1 MSRLPLR
8 PLGNKTTNDS
18 SKTVLPPKMAGREV
32 FVDDTVSPQLAR
44 SEAVEGITAT
54 QNRVPQALTP
64 AVPPAPPEMTSFK
77 PKAPA
82 TPEAAPTSL
91 PQEAA
96 IPVATAPATAAEPH
110 TEAPTAQE
118 NPVTPLPKAQP
129 TAPSIENLSFA
140 KEEVLRDKLDLQRRR
155 EAAIQKLPA
164 NLKKSINRLF
174 EHLMDDTSSE
184 VTLNGPRAVGFK
196 RAGQRFIDHEIDFI
210 DTDTYHAVINDFLL
224 PLTNTH
230 ERIGTTPHLVEGQ
243 LNLPDPED
251 PSRPPMIARVH
262 VVAPPAVQNAY
273 ITIAKKARNQ
283 LTIDSMVNSGTMT
296 IDMGQLLKDLARGR
310 ATVVFSGVSGSGK
323 TTALEAMSREFD
335 VSDRIVL
342 VEDVE
347 ELSLGSS
354 SVVQLLSHQA
364 RPGEDPRNSV
374 TLEWLVRQ
382 ANRMR
387 PDRIIVGEVRGSEM
401 AEFLT
406 AANSGADGSMTTVHA
421 NSPQEAINKMLS
433 LSSSS
438 ESKKTEGS
446 FLRDIASTVQ
456 IIVQLSI
463 LDGRHVVSQI
473 EEVSRTVNKNTMGIQ
488 TSTLWKFDRNTGR
501 FMNENRVSDEF
512 NMFLKQRGVEVRPS
526 HNPRS
531 Y

>member
-8 PLGNKTTNDS
+8 PLGNKSTNENTGIS
-18 SKTVLPPKMAGREV
+18 APQPTLGAGQIL
-32 FVDDTVSPQLAR
+32 VDDRVSPQLA
-44 SEAVEGITAT
+44 STEAEAGISHA
-54 QNRVPQALTP
+54 QNTLQAPHT
-64 AVPPAPPEMTSFK
+64 PPAPPEMTSFR
-77 PKAPA
+77 PKASAQPE
-82 TPEAAPTSL
+82 TPSNAPVNEVRVPVAAAPVRPSETPS
-91 PQEAA
+91 
-96 IPVATAPATAAEPH
+96 
-110 TEAPTAQE
+110 EAPTRYESAVQSS
-118 NPVTPLPKAQP
+118 LI
-129 TAPSIENLSFA
+129 APSIDNLQFSKKA
-140 KEEVLRDKLDLQRRR
+140 EQQDASELQKRR
-155 EAAIQKLPA
+155 EAAINKLPIA
-164 NLKKSINRLF
+164 LKNSIIRLF
-174 EHLMDDTSSE
+174 EHLADDTSSE
-184 VTLNGPRAVGFK
+184 VTLNGPKSVGFK
-196 RAGQRFIDHEIDFI
+196 RSGQRFVDNEIDFI
-210 DTDTYHAVINDFLL
+210 DNNTYHAIINDFLL

-243 LNLPDPED
+243 LTLPDPDD

-262 VVAPPAVQNAY
+262 IVAPPAVEAAQ
-273 ITIAKKARNQ
+273 ITIAKKSRTQ
-283 LTIDSMVNSGTMT
+283 LTIDNMVNSGSMT
-296 IDMGQLLKDLARGR
+296 SDMGTFIKDLARGR

-401 AEFLT
+401 SEFLT

-421 NSPQEAINKMLS
+421 NSPQEAIAKMLS

-438 ESKKTEGS
+438 ESKKSELS

-463 LDGRHVVSQI
+463 IDGRHVVSQI
-473 EEVSRTVNKNTMGIQ
+473 EEVSRTVNQNGMGIQ
-488 TSTLWKFDRNTGR
+488 SSTIFRFDRNTGR
-501 FMNENRVSDEF
+501 FNFENRVSDEF
-512 NMFLKQRGVEVRPS
+512 KMFLKQRGVEVI
-526 HNPRS
+526 NPNNFMQQR

>member
-8 PLGNKTTNDS
+8 PLGNKTPNDS
-18 SKTVLPPKMAGREV
+18 NNIAQQKPSLGGGREI
-32 FVDDTVSPQLAR
+32 FVDDTVSPQLAS
-44 SEAVEGITAT
+44 SETVAGISHA
-54 QNRVPQALTP
+54 QNIPT
-64 AVPPAPPEMTSFK
+64 PPAPPEMTSFR
-77 PKAPA
+77 PKATERLE
-82 TPEAAPTSL
+82 TPSNALSQEPRVPVAVTPPRPVEAPTEAPVAPESL
-91 PQEAA
+91 PQ
-96 IPVATAPATAAEPH
+96 V
-110 TEAPTAQE
+110 
-118 NPVTPLPKAQP
+118 QP
-129 TAPSIENLSFA
+129 TAPSIDNLSFSN
-140 KEEVLRDKLDLQRRR
+140 EVAQQDAMELQKRRA
-155 EAAIQKLPA
+155 AAINKLPTA
-164 NLKKSINRLF
+164 LKNSINRLF
-174 EHLMDDTSSE
+174 EHLADDTSSE
-184 VTLNGPRAVGFK
+184 VTLNGPKAIGFK
-196 RAGQRFIDHEIDFI
+196 RSGQRFIDNEIDFI
-210 DTDTYHAVINDFLL
+210 DTNTYHAIINDFLL

-243 LNLPDPED
+243 LTLPDPDD
-251 PSRPPMIARVH
+251 PSRPPMVARVH
-262 VVAPPAVQNAY
+262 IVAPPAVSTAQ
-273 ITIAKKARNQ
+273 ITIAKKSRTQ
-283 LTIDSMVNSGTMT
+283 LTIDSMVNSGSMT
-296 IDMGQLLKDLARGR
+296 SDMGKFLKDLARGR
-310 ATVVFSGVSGSGK
+310 ATVVFSGISGSGK

-387 PDRIIVGEVRGSEM
+387 PDRIIVGEVRGAEM

-438 ESKKTEGS
+438 ESKKTENS

-456 IIVQLSI
+456 VIVQLSI
-463 LDGRHVVSQI
+463 IDGRHVVSQI

-488 TSTLWKFDRNTGR
+488 TSPIFKFDRNTGR
-501 FMNENRVSDEF
+501 FNFENRVSDEF
-512 NMFLKQRGVEVRPS
+512 QMFLKQRGVEVT
-526 HNPRS
+526 NPTNFLHQR

>member
-8 PLGNKTTNDS
+8 PLGNKPTSDS
-18 SKTVLPPKMAGREV
+18 NNITPPAPILGAGREV
-32 FVDDTVSPQLAR
+32 FVDDSVSPQLAP
-44 SEAVEGITAT
+44 SEPLGGITAA
-54 QNRVPQALTP
+54 QNRNESPVA
-64 AVPPAPPEMTSFK
+64 PPAPPEMTSFK
-77 PKAPA
+77 PKTPSTITEPSYSLPVSPVTVPAPSPVMA
-82 TPEAAPTSL
+82 PEAR
-91 PQEAA
+91 
-96 IPVATAPATAAEPH
+96 
-110 TEAPTAQE
+110 TEAPVVQE
-118 NPVTPLPKAQP
+118 NVKQVQP
-129 TAPSIENLSFA
+129 IAPSIDNLTFSREA
-140 KEEVLRDKLDLQRRR
+140 AHQDAMELQRRR
-155 EAAIQKLPA
+155 EAAISKLPVT
-164 NLKKSINRLF
+164 LKRSINRLF
-174 EHLMDDTSSE
+174 EHLTDDTSSE
-184 VTLNGPRAVGFK
+184 VTLNGPNAVGFK
-196 RAGQRFIDHEIDFI
+196 RSGQRFIDSEIDFI
-210 DTDTYHAVINDFLL
+210 DTNTYHAIINDFLL

-243 LNLPDPED
+243 LTLPDPDD
-251 PSRPPMIARVH
+251 PSRPPMVARVH
-262 VVAPPAVQNAY
+262 IVAPPAVTNAQ
-273 ITIAKKARNQ
+273 ITIAKKARTQ
-283 LTIDSMVNSGTMT
+283 LTIDSMVNSGSMT
-296 IDMGQLLKDLARGR
+296 TDMGKFLKDLARGR
-310 ATVVFSGVSGSGK
+310 ATVVFSGISGAGK

-387 PDRIIVGEVRGSEM
+387 PDRIIVGEVRGAEM

-438 ESKKTEGS
+438 ESKKTENS

-456 IIVQLSI
+456 VIVQLSI
-463 LDGRHVVSQI
+463 IDGRHVVSQI
-473 EEVSRTVNKNTMGIQ
+473 EEVSRTVNKATMGIQ
-488 TSTLWKFDRNTGR
+488 TSTVFKFDRNTGR
-501 FMNENRVSDEF
+501 FNYENRVSDEF
-512 NMFLKQRGVEVRPS
+512 QMFLKQRGVEVT
-526 HNPRS
+526 NPTNFLQPR

>member
-1 MSRLPLR
+1 M
-8 PLGNKTTNDS
+8 
-18 SKTVLPPKMAGREV
+18 
-32 FVDDTVSPQLAR
+32 FVDDTVSPQLAAI
-44 SEAVEGITAT
+44 SEPVAGISRV
-54 QNRVPQALTP
+54 QNNVAKP
-64 AVPPAPPEMTSFK
+64 VSPPAPPEMTSFR
-77 PKAPA
+77 PKAP
-82 TPEAAPTSL
+82 EAPSKSL
-91 PQEAA
+91 PPEPVV
-96 IPVATAPATAAEPH
+96 PVAVEPVIAPETR
-110 TEAPTAQE
+110 TEAPVMKETLRQ
-118 NPVTPLPKAQP
+118 VQP
-129 TAPSIENLSFA
+129 TAPSIENLTFSKKTA
-140 KEEVLRDKLDLQRRR
+140 QHNAMELQLRR
-155 EAAIQKLPA
+155 EAAINTLPVA
-164 NLKKSINRLF
+164 LKKSINRLF
-174 EHLMDDTSSE
+174 EHISDDTSTE
-184 VTLNGPRAVGFK
+184 VTLNGPKSIGFK
-196 RAGQRFIDHEIDFI
+196 RAGQRFIDSDIDFI
-210 DTDTYHAVINDFLL
+210 DTHTYHAIINDFIL

-230 ERIGTTPHLVEGQ
+230 ERIGSTPHLVEGQ
-243 LNLPDPED
+243 LTLPDPED

-262 VVAPPAVQNAY
+262 VLGPPAVENAY
-273 ITIAKKARNQ
+273 ITIAKKSRNQ
-283 LTIDSMVNSGTMT
+283 LTIDSMVNSGSM
-296 IDMGQLLKDLARGR
+296 ISDMGKFLKDLARGR
-310 ATVVFSGVSGSGK
+310 ATVVFSGISGAGK

-354 SVVQLLSHQA
+354 SIVQLLSHQA

-387 PDRIIVGEVRGSEM
+387 PDRIIVGEVRGPEM

-438 ESKKTEGS
+438 ESKKTENS

-456 IIVQLSI
+456 VIVQLSI
-463 LDGRHVVSQI
+463 IDGRHVVSQI

-488 TSTLWKFDRNTGR
+488 TSTIFKFDRNTGH
-501 FMNENRVSDEF
+501 FIYENRVSDEF
-512 NMFLKQRGVEVRPS
+512 QMFLKQRGVEVTNPS
-526 HNPRS
+526 SSFMQPR